1 MKISVTATVGEVR
14 VDTQG
19 RVTAQCLES
28 RKNSQTGQWDVVN
41 GFWASVKG
49 DAVPV
54 FQNLNTQGERKPLV
68 VMEGYLSGY
77 GKKLQDGSY
86 GKGYFDIVRAHLYSS
101 NVNNAAPVPQPAP
114 VPAPVP
120 APAPAPMPAPVMQ
133 PAPGPAPAPM
143 GGFGSFQP
151 APAPAPMP
159 APVMQ
164 PAPGPAPAPAVTPA
178 PAMQPAFLTPTEAP
192 APVMQPAPTVA
203 PAPQP
208 ATQVNPFAT
217 IQ

>member
-41 GFWASVKG
+41 SFWVSVKG

-101 NVNNAAPVPQPAP
+101 NANNAAPVPQPA
-114 VPAPVP
+114 P

-133 PAPGPAPAPM
+133 PG
-143 GGFGSFQP
+143 
-151 APAPAPMP
+151 
-159 APVMQ
+159 
-164 PAPGPAPAPAVTPA
+164 PGPAPAPAVAPA

-192 APVMQPAPTVA
+192 APVPVMQPAPAPAVA

-208 ATQVNPFAT
+208 ATQVNPFAK

>member
-14 VDTQG
+14 IDTQG
-19 RVTAQCLES
+19 RVTAHCLES
-28 RKNSQTGQWDVVN
+28 RKNSQTGQWDVIN
-41 GFWASVKG
+41 GFWVSVKG

-68 VMEGYLSGY
+68 VMEGYFSGY

-86 GKGYFDIVRAHLYSS
+86 GKGYFDIVKAHLYSS
-101 NVNNAAPVPQPAP
+101 NANNAAPVSQP
-114 VPAPVP
+114 VPAPAPAPAPMPAPVMQPAPAATPAPMGGFGSFQPAP

-133 PAPGPAPAPM
+133 PAPGPAP
-143 GGFGSFQP
+143 
-151 APAPAPMP
+151 
-159 APVMQ
+159 V
-164 PAPGPAPAPAVTPA
+164 PAVSPA

-192 APVMQPAPTVA
+192 APAVA

-208 ATQVNPFAT
+208 AMQVNPFAT